1 MSGPTPDFSDLRLV
15 DTHAHIS
22 FPQFDSDRERVIAQI
37 EENAISLLIEVG
49 TNVEDSQR
57 AFETV
62 RELKNAFFSAG
73 VHPHDSSGLDAEGI
87 RSLES
92 LLSREKAVAVGE
104 IGLDFFRNLSPA
116 DSQFKA
122 FKEQLLMA
130 AKLDLPII
138 VHVRDAYP
146 EAYKTIL
153 ECGHFKGVIH
163 AFSGDLEHA
172 RKFVDLGFFLG
183 IGGPITYKRND
194 ELRNVVREIP
204 LEKLVCETDC
214 PYLPPVPFR
223 GKRNEPYYVGYVIE
237 EIAAQKEISVKNCSE
252 KLFENAVELFSLT
265 P

>member
-1 MSGPTPDFSDLRLV
+1 MSGPTPDFAGLRLV

-22 FPQFDSDRERVIAQI
+22 FSQFDSDREKVIAQI
-37 EENAISLLIEVG
+37 EEDTISLLVEVG

-57 AFETV
+57 ACETV
-62 RELKNAFFSAG
+62 RDLKNAFFSAG
-73 VHPHDSSGLDAEGI
+73 VHPHESTGLDAEGI

-92 LLSREKAVAVGE
+92 LLSCDKAVAVGE

-116 DSQFKA
+116 DRQLEA
-122 FKEQLLMA
+122 FKEQLLLA

-138 VHVRDAYP
+138 VHVRDAFP

-153 ECGHFKGVIH
+153 ESGHFKGVIH
-163 AFSGDLEHA
+163 AFSGDLEYA
-172 RKFVDLGFFLG
+172 RRFVDLGFFLG
-183 IGGPITYKRND
+183 IGGPITYKRNE
-194 ELRNVVREIP
+194 ELRNVVREMP

-237 EIAAQKEISVKNCSE
+237 EIAAQKEISAENCSE
-252 KLFENAVELFSLT
+252 KLFENAVGLFSLT
-265 P
+265 L